1 MNKRKRRPQRTREPQ
16 PEHYYAFLNE
26 RYIAAEVVD
35 IREDISAYNAMN
47 GIRRIRH
54 PYARVDVARNRI
66 AKKFCEMTQH
76 PLSTVTM
83 LDTDHAHRPETVRRL
98 FSYGLPVVGALAF
111 RRGAPFDPQTYR
123 IENDELFQPAA
134 WSPGVAE
141 WDIVGAAALCIQRKV
156 FTELEEKG
164 HQYPWFRM
172 MYEDGEDTLLGED
185 WYFGTLCMAAGI
197 KMHADMGLVAPH
209 QAIDWIDEQ
218 RWIASRQEPNNKWEE
233 LKDKH
238 KGETCIIIGNGPS
251 LKEIPQEFLKKY
263 PTFGTNRIY
272 AIKHLEG
279 FHPAYY
285 ASVNP
290 LVLDQFGREMIQAYK
305 GKVMRFFLRESYVND
320 NPAIGNQPA
329 IVPLISSGAQRFFDD
344 PSTGLY
350 EGHTVTFVCM
360 QLAYYM
366 GFSKVLLVGVDHR
379 YKFEGEPNQELI
391 AQGPD
396 PNHADEDYFSNGA
409 KWHAPDL
416 VKSEEAYQMAREAF
430 EKDGREII
438 NVTPNSALEVFEK
451 GDWKDHD

>member
-1 MNKRKRRPQRTREPQ
+1 MSKRKRRPQRTREEQ
-16 PEHYYAFLNE
+16 PEHYFAFLNE

-66 AKKFCEMTQH
+66 AKKFLEMTQH

-83 LDTDHAHRPETVRRL
+83 LDTDHAHKPETVHRL
-98 FSYGLPVVGALAF
+98 LSHKLPIVGALAF
-111 RRGAPFDPQTYR
+111 RRGPPFDPQAYK
-123 IENDELFQPAA
+123 IDGDGSFQPAT
-134 WSPGVAE
+134 WTSGVFE
-141 WDIVGAAALCIQRKV
+141 WDIVGTAALCIQRKV

-164 HQYPWFRM
+164 HHYPWFRM
-172 MYEDGEDTLLGED
+172 MYEDKSDTLLGED

-209 QAIDWIDEQ
+209 QTIDWIGEEHWQ
-218 RWIASRQEPNNKWEE
+218 ASHQEAEEKWGD

-251 LKEIPQEFLKKY
+251 LKEIPQDFLKKY

-272 AIKHLEG
+272 AIRHLEG
-279 FHPAYY
+279 FHPTYY
-285 ASVNP
+285 AAVNP
-290 LVLDQFGREMIQAYK
+290 LVLDQFGREMLQQYK
-305 GKVMRFFLRESYVND
+305 GKVLRFFLRDAYVSD
-320 NPAIGNQPA
+320 VVLGQQPA
-329 IVPLISSGAQRFFDD
+329 VVPLVSSEAARFFTD
-344 PSTGLY
+344 PSSELY
-350 EGHTVTFVCM
+350 EGFTVTFVCM

-379 YKFEGEPNQELI
+379 YTFEGDPNQELV

-396 PNHADEDYFSNGA
+396 INHADDYYFSNGA
-409 KWHAPDL
+409 KWNAPDL
-416 VKSEEAYQMAREAF
+416 KKSEEAYQMAREAF

-438 NVTPNSALEVFEK
+438 NITPNTALETFELGEIK
-451 GDWKDHD
+451 DWM